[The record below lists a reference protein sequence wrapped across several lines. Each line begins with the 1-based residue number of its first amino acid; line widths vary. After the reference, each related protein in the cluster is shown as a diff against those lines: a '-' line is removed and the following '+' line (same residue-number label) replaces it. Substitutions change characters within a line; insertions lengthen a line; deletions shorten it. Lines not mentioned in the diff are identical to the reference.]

1 MKTFR
6 SSTFILRSSLIAVTL
21 AAAATVAQAG
31 SVSYQATVPSQT
43 TDFTG
48 VVAALP
54 LFNTSLGTL
63 DSVTITEYGYE
74 NSSFTLTNT
83 AAAAEK
89 TIFTET
95 LGFTLDNSNASIDA
109 LLAINPVLTNVNA
122 VHINANPG
130 QVYSYGPFTYNT
142 LTADPT
148 DSTQTIT
155 SDLSLFEGS
164 GDTDFLFGTSTEQ
177 IINGGGGN
185 FVYSGVTT
193 AGGYVEITYDYSN
206 TPNVPE
212 PDSLLLFGTGLLGLA
227 GALRYKFVKSR

>member
-1 MKTFR
+1 M
-6 SSTFILRSSLIAVTL
+6 
-21 AAAATVAQAG
+21 AT
-31 SVSYQATVPSQT
+31 
-43 TDFTG
+43 
-48 VVAALP
+48 
-54 LFNTSLGTL
+54 
-63 DSVTITEYGYE
+63 E

-130 QVYSYGPFTYNT
+130 QVVLVRTIYINT

-212 PDSLLLFGTGLLGLA
+212 PDSLLLFGTGLLGSA
-227 GALRYKFVKSR
+227 GALALQVCEVPLEIKFGFSSSSKRNGMRLPAFHFFCFPHILFVRTDLAINLIRGAWTGSSTNSQPGRPALQI